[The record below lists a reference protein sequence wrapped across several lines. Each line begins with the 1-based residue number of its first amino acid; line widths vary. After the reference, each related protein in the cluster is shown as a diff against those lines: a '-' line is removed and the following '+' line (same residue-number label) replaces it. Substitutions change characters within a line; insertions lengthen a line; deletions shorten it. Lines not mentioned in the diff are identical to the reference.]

1 MIHQP
6 LIGGNGI
13 QGQATDIKIVAE
25 NLLKTKER
33 LNRILAENT
42 GKSIEEIY
50 RDTDRDNFMSAQ
62 EALDYGLIDSIIT
75 RSDSIK

>member
-1 MIHQP
+1 MKKQ
-6 LIGGNGI
+6 
-13 QGQATDIKIVAE
+13 KR
-25 NLLKTKER
+25 R
-33 LNRILAENT
+33 LEMRILAENT

>member
-1 MIHQP
+1 MQISFLLLHL

-50 RDTDRDNFMSAQ
+50 R
-62 EALDYGLIDSIIT
+62 E
-75 RSDSIK
+75 K

>member
-75 RSDSIK
+75 RSDCIK

>member
-1 MIHQP
+1 MAYKTSYRYKNI
-6 LIGGNGI
+6 
-13 QGQATDIKIVAE
+13 
-25 NLLKTKER
+25 LKTKER